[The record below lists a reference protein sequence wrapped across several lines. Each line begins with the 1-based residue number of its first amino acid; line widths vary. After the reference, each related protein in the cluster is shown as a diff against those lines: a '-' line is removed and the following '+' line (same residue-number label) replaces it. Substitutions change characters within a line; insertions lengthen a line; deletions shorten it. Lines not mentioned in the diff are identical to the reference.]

1 MAKRMI
7 FICMALLLVATS
19 ASAKPYLS
27 LGGMWVDLRDAD
39 VRNGLTT
46 GSLNFDDG
54 WGAFVAAGSQF
65 ELFRLEG
72 EAAYRRNDVDG
83 IIGDI
88 TGGKVEA
95 MSGMVNAYLD
105 FDMLQ
110 FRPFV
115 GAGVGMARLR
125 ADFDDFGSNRDN
137 VWAWQGMVGVSFAMQ
152 PVGFDIGYRYF
163 ATEDPKF
170 NVVRGEY
177 ETHNLYLA
185 IRF

>member
-1 MAKRMI
+1 MVKRI
-7 FICMALLLVATS
+7 FFICMAFLFVATS
-19 ASAKPYLS
+19 VSAKPYFS
-27 LGGMWVDLRDAD
+27 IGGMWVDLRDA
-39 VRNGLTT
+39 
-46 GSLNFDDG
+46 GSDIGRVNFADG
-54 WGAFVAAGSQF
+54 WGALVAVGKQF

-72 EAAYRRNDVDG
+72 EAAYRRNDIDG
-83 IIGDI
+83 IAGTDIGS
-88 TGGKVEA
+88 GKVEA

-115 GAGVGMARLR
+115 GAGVGMARID
-125 ADFDDFGSNRDN
+125 ADSRLLNDDDDVF
-137 VWAWQGMVGVSFAMQ
+137 AWQGIVGLSFAMQ

-170 NVVRGEY
+170 STNLGSVKGEY
-177 ETHNLYLA
+177 ETHNIYLA